1 MTAVCLIDTSIFVE
15 ILAVPGK
22 SSQHKEILS
31 QLQQRVKSGE
41 SLFLPMATILET
53 GNHIGQNGDGVARRD
68 CAQRFVQTVS
78 DALDGKSPLLP
89 VSFLEAADLRAWLA
103 DFPNHAAR
111 GSGLGD
117 LSIIHDWKR
126 LGLQNRG
133 RRVYIWSLDRHLA
146 AYDRAPEL

>member
-1 MTAVCLIDTSIFVE
+1 MSAVCLIDSTIFVE
-15 ILAVPGK
+15 ILAVPVK
-22 SSQHKEILS
+22 SSKHKEILRH
-31 QLQQRVKSGE
+31 LEQRVRAGE

-68 CAQRFVQTVS
+68 CAQRFVQYVS
-78 DALDGKSPLLP
+78 DALDYKSPLLP
-89 VSFLEAADLRAWLA
+89 VSFLAAADLRAWLT

-117 LSIIHDWKR
+117 LSIIHDWKH
-126 LGLQNRG
+126 LCQQNRG

-146 AYDRAPEL
+146 AHDRAPEL